1 MKTALQV
8 MLVQLLL
15 ESFKCITRLI
25 VTTGTVNVKQ
35 YQSMLFSINQHSVLA
50 LLKQQF

>member
-25 VTTGTVNVKQ
+25 VTTGKCETI
-35 YQSMLFSINQHSVLA
+35 SINVILY
-50 LLKQQF
+50 